1 MLRILVFMMALGASG
16 ATAWFLIGMKPRP
29 AEPAPQVVQV
39 PMEEILVAS
48 SDLSPGVILG
58 ENHFQWRSWPASA
71 VDTSFIRRGAKPDVE
86 ATLKGSLVSGRFAA
100 GEPIREDK
108 LIPGS
113 SGLLASILPQGKR
126 AVAIRVSA
134 ESTAGGFIL
143 PNNRVDVIQ
152 TISSPTEG
160 QRGSVSY
167 TLLSNI
173 RVLAVDQKAVE
184 SKEQSVIGKTVTL
197 ELDPKQ
203 SEILAS
209 AQASGG
215 LSLALRSALDMNE
228 VPVASNNSPVKIV
241 RGGRV
246 ELVRAQ
252 E

>member
-1 MLRILVFMMALGASG
+1 MIRVLVLIMALGASG
-16 ATAWFLIGMKPRP
+16 LTAWLIIGAQPRP
-29 AEPAPQVVQV
+29 VEAPPPPAQV

-71 VDTSFIRRGAKPDVE
+71 VDASFIRRSAKPDIE
-86 ATLKGSLVSGRFAA
+86 ATLKGALVSSRFAA

-108 LIPGS
+108 LVPGS
-113 SGLLASILPQGKR
+113 SGLLATILPRGKR

-143 PNNRVDVIQ
+143 PNNRVDIIQ
-152 TISSPTEG
+152 TIASPTEG

-173 RVLAVDQKAVE
+173 RVLAVDQQAVD
-184 SKEQSVIGKTVTL
+184 SKEQSVVGKTVTL

-203 SEILAS
+203 SEILAT
-209 AQASGG
+209 AQAAGG

-228 VPVASNNSPVKIV
+228 TTAINNSSVKLV
-241 RGGRV
+241 RGGRS
-246 ELVRAQ
+246 ELVRTQ
-252 E
+252 